1 MRKEKMWVAGSWCA
15 SEDGRTFAVTDPATG
30 EVVGEVPDATEADVR
45 RAVEAAHQAFPEWA
59 GLPARK
65 RSDVL
70 YAWYRRI
77 LDHQEDLARLLTRE
91 QGKPLAEAR
100 GEIAYAAQFVLWYA
114 EEANRVY
121 GYTVP
126 ASSPTK
132 RIQVLRQPVGVVAA
146 ITPWN
151 FPAAMVTRKV
161 APALAAGCTVV
172 LKPAEQTPLTALALA
187 RLLEEAGLPAGVV
200 NVVTGEPKRIGRVL
214 LDDPRVRKIT
224 FTGSTEVGKYLM
236 REAAAH
242 VKRISLELGG
252 HAPFLIFDDADL
264 DAAVKGVV
272 ASKFRN
278 AGQTCICANRILV
291 QRSVYDAFVARFVD
305 AVRALKVG
313 HGLEDGVDIGP
324 LVDEAAVEKVLGQVA
339 EARAKGAEVL
349 VGGYRLTEGAYG
361 RGHFV
366 APTVLANVN
375 ETMAVWQEETFGPVA
390 PVAVFDDEADAIAKA
405 NRSRY
410 GLAAY
415 VYTQGLSRAMRVA
428 EQLEYGIVGVN
439 DPVPSVAQ
447 APFGGWKESGMGRE
461 GGREGIDAFLET
473 KYVSFGI

>member
-161 APALAAGCTVV
+161 APAL
-172 LKPAEQTPLTALALA
+172 
-187 RLLEEAGLPAGVV
+187 
-200 NVVTGEPKRIGRVL
+200 
-214 LDDPRVRKIT
+214 
-224 FTGSTEVGKYLM
+224 
-236 REAAAH
+236 
-242 VKRISLELGG
+242 
-252 HAPFLIFDDADL
+252 
-264 DAAVKGVV
+264 
-272 ASKFRN
+272 
-278 AGQTCICANRILV
+278 
-291 QRSVYDAFVARFVD
+291 
-305 AVRALKVG
+305 
-313 HGLEDGVDIGP
+313 
-324 LVDEAAVEKVLGQVA
+324 
-339 EARAKGAEVL
+339 
-349 VGGYRLTEGAYG
+349 
-361 RGHFV
+361 
-366 APTVLANVN
+366 
-375 ETMAVWQEETFGPVA
+375 
-390 PVAVFDDEADAIAKA
+390 
-405 NRSRY
+405 
-410 GLAAY
+410 
-415 VYTQGLSRAMRVA
+415 
-428 EQLEYGIVGVN
+428 
-439 DPVPSVAQ
+439 
-447 APFGGWKESGMGRE
+447 
-461 GGREGIDAFLET
+461 
-473 KYVSFGI
+473 